1 MPAHFYK
8 YHGAGNDFILI
19 DNRDG
24 SFQADIGVI
33 SGMCRR
39 RFGIGADGLML
50 LEASGD
56 YDFSMRYFNS
66 DGKESTM
73 CGNGGRCM
81 VAFAHALGLINSS
94 AVFLA
99 SDGPHH
105 AKLLPNG
112 LISINMRDVTEI
124 SRHQGNDLINT
135 GSPHYVIHVEDPS
148 AIDVIRE
155 GKAIRYDKSIATEGV
170 NVNFIHREENQQI
183 HIRTYERG
191 VEDETLACGTGSV
204 AAAVSAHL
212 RYPSDKPSYLLHAP
226 GGDLQVHFDSQNN
239 HTFTNIWLTGPA
251 EFVYEGWQ

>member
-24 SFQADIGVI
+24 SFRADTSTI
-33 SGMCRR
+33 SSMCQR
-39 RFGIGADGLML
+39 RFGVGADGLML

-56 YDFSMRYFNS
+56 YDFSMRYYNS

-99 SDGPHH
+99 SDGPHQ
-105 AKLLPNG
+105 AKILTNG
-112 LISINMRDVTEI
+112 LISLNMRDVTGV
-124 SRHQGNDLINT
+124 RQHQGNDLIDT
-135 GSPHYVIHVEDPS
+135 GSPHYVIHVEDTEN
-148 AIDVIRE
+148 IDVIRE
-155 GKAIRYDKSIATEGV
+155 GKAIRYDKNISEQGV
-170 NVNFIHREENQQI
+170 NVNFIRRSADQHI
-183 HIRTYERG
+183 SIRTYERG

-204 AAAVSAHL
+204 AAAISAHL
-212 RYPSDKPSYLLHAP
+212 RHPADKPSYILHAP
-226 GGDLQVHFDSQNN
+226 GGDLQVHFDSQDN

-251 EFVYEGWQ
+251 EFVFEGWH

>member
-8 YHGAGNDFILI
+8 YQGAGNDFILI

-24 SFQADIGVI
+24 SFRADTSLI
-33 SGMCRR
+33 SSMCQR

-56 YDFSMRYFNS
+56 YDFSMRYYNS

-99 SDGPHH
+99 SDGPHQ
-105 AKLLPNG
+105 AKILSNG
-112 LISINMRDVTEI
+112 LISLNMRDVTEI
-124 SRHQGNDLINT
+124 RQHQGNDLIDT

-155 GKAIRYDKSIATEGV
+155 GKAIRYDRNIAAEGV
-170 NVNFIHREENQQI
+170 NVNFIHRGEDQHI
-183 HIRTYERG
+183 RIRTYERG

-204 AAAVSAHL
+204 AAAISAHL
-212 RYPSDKPSYLLHAP
+212 RYPSDKSSYLLHAP
-226 GGDLQVHFDSQNN
+226 GGDLQVHFDSQDH

-251 EFVYEGWQ
+251 AFVFEGWQ

>member
-8 YHGAGNDFILI
+8 YQGAGNDFIVI

-24 SFQADIGVI
+24 SFQPGIDVI
-33 SGMCRR
+33 ATMCQRK
-39 RFGIGADGLML
+39 FGIGGDGLML

-56 YDFSMRYFNS
+56 YDFSMRYYNS

-105 AKLLPNG
+105 ARILSNG

-124 SRHQGNDLINT
+124 RQHRGNHLIDT
-135 GSPHYVIHVEDPS
+135 GSPHFVIHVEDTETV
-148 AIDVIRE
+148 DVIGE
-155 GKAIRYDKSIATEGV
+155 GKAIRYNKNIAKDGV
-170 NVNFIHREENQQI
+170 NVNFIHCREDQHI

-204 AAAVSAHL
+204 AAAISAHL
-212 RYPSDKPSYLLHAP
+212 RHPSAKSSYILHAP
-226 GGDLQVHFDSQNN
+226 GGELQVHFDQQNKD
-239 HTFTNIWLTGPA
+239 TFTNIWLTGPA
-251 EFVYEGWQ
+251 EFVFEGWK